1 MMVNSRKLQIFSKE
15 QIKEKEMKKIFLALV
30 LIMALVISF
39 ASFGMIVGAINEDE
53 VNEYTAYANNEV
65 SKMTEHD
72 LERTIAY
79 IEQLKADGKLSYAA
93 FAVGNHTGEFFHW
106 TLDGTTDNTLFDMA
120 SVTKPVVVTSLFLQA
135 QSEGL
140 LSWDDTL
147 SMHFENVSEDKAD
160 IPLWR
165 LLSHSSGFVAR
176 VSNSVLSTFENEED
190 RQAAVVDYILSTNLS
205 YTPGTKVTYACNG
218 YVVLGAI
225 LENVYG
231 KSLDQL
237 FLEKVA
243 GPLGMENSGYK
254 LFENATDLA
263 KHQSNSNRVN
273 DDIAHFINDVSG
285 NAGLF
290 SNILDMSVYAI
301 AVANKLAD
309 LDVSSDVFDESVKN
323 RTEELGDSRAS
334 GWKYVDES
342 YAQTGKLFST
352 GSIGHTGHTGT
363 SFFVDPETGLWVVL
377 LTNANYLSTSSEV
390 ETMRKNFHNI
400 LADDLA
406 AGQSNIEV
414 TPYGNIDKSVYPLND
429 ENAVAV
435 FQNNGDGSYTL
446 LKTGTWAVLKDYYYT
461 TVKKEVNLVAYLRC
475 DHTIPVSGKIDPAK
489 ISGTVT
495 CDLNG
500 KTLTR
505 SSNSKGHMLDV
516 VANNDCA
523 AYTSNIVLKNGTLNS
538 VSTMIGINNSGLKD
552 GTDVT
557 YTKNLNIDFEKVTFK
572 YGSDSATQS
581 GAFFNCWKNS
591 SSTADNSQIKI
602 NLNFDDKCV
611 YDFTVMPADAV
622 MFAVTGSDSTKE
634 ADVVANFYGGT
645 VKLANSTF
653 GKVFSVTT
661 SQDTVNVY
669 PGADG
674 KLMKI
679 ETNGSSIISSLNSSS
694 TLTASNGKFNYVLDT
709 KSSTSSL
716 LNYYLGTKD
725 EFPFEVFDA
734 SGASVGKYA
743 TWLEAFAK
751 ADDQSGS
758 TIKLLKDAY
767 QITAGSAS
775 GNFGTITLDLNGH
788 TLNRAST
795 AYLINTYFANTKAQS
810 TKIIIKNGTMVKAS
824 TANKYGFICINYSNA
839 ADKNTAVATIDFD
852 ISNVTFE
859 NEKTD
864 DFIFSLFENGK
875 AKDWTKGTN
884 TTAVFTDCIF
894 KYKGTV
900 FMLENSGADG
910 TKSVINLQIN
920 GGQFIAMTDSSVSKL
935 YKKDSLDTVT
945 FGKGSDGKYPVFT
958 VPTGISVPAAED
970 GWNTTDGVECVQ
982 VKVSESNGKV
992 NYTLYPAVMV
1002 GYKIKTSVTL
1012 YSNFVYNIYIP
1023 TANVNGFKVNGIAM
1037 KCTTE
1042 TIDGV
1047 EYYVVKVDLPAGETL
1062 ADIKLCVILNS
1073 GNTTVDAN
1081 WTLNVYN
1088 YTKAVLGGNYDDTTK
1103 TLMKDM
1109 LVYAEAAHTYF
1120 ENTEA
1125 VAAKLAEIKT
1135 LLGDYAAEMP
1145 IGEAKAPADKT
1156 YFTDVAVYLGEVPSF
1171 RFYLA
1176 EGYTAA
1182 DFSFKVGNRTVET
1195 KASEDGKY
1203 VEIVMYAYMM
1213 LDDVTFTVK
1222 TTGATGTYNLY
1233 SYYEYA
1239 KTLNNANLTAVV
1251 EGLMKYSVS
1260 AKAYRNSIVGK

>member
-1 MMVNSRKLQIFSKE
+1 
-15 QIKEKEMKKIFLALV
+15 MKKIFLALILVALLV
-30 LIMALVISF
+30 L
-39 ASFGMIVGAINEDE
+39 SFGMVISAINEDE

-65 SKMTEHD
+65 SKMTEYD
-72 LERTIAY
+72 LQRTIAY
-79 IEQLKADGKLSYAA
+79 IEQLKANGKLSYAA
-93 FAVGNHTGEFFHW
+93 FAVGNASGEFFHW
-106 TLDGTTDNTLFDMA
+106 TLDGTTENTLFDMA
-120 SVTKPVVVTSLFLQA
+120 SVTKPVVVTSLFLKA

-140 LSWDDTL
+140 LHWDDTL
-147 SMHFENVSEDKAD
+147 GMHFENVSEDKAD

-243 GPLGMENSGYK
+243 EPLGMENSGYK

-263 KHQSNSNRVN
+263 QHQSNSNRVN

-309 LDVSSDVFDESVKN
+309 LQVASDVFEESIKN

-352 GSIGHTGHTGT
+352 GSFGHTGHTGT

-435 FQNNGDGSYTL
+435 FQNNGDGSYKF
-446 LKTGTWAVLKDYYYT
+446 LKAGTWAVLKDYYYT
-461 TVKKEVNLVAYLRC
+461 TVKKDVNLVAYLRC
-475 DHTIPVSGKIDPAK
+475 DHTIPVSGKIDPVK
-489 ISGTVT
+489 IGGTLT
-495 CDLNG
+495 FDLNG

-505 SSNSKGHMLDV
+505 SSNSSGHMFDV
-516 VANNDCA
+516 VANNACA
-523 AYTSNIVLKNGTLNS
+523 AYTTNIVMKNGTLNA

-557 YTKNLNIDFEKVTFK
+557 YTKNFNIDFKGITFK
-572 YGSDSATQS
+572 YGSDSATKT

-679 ETNGSSIISSLNSSS
+679 ETNGSGIITSLNSSS
-694 TLTASNGKFNYVLDT
+694 TLTASNGKFNYVLDAE
-709 KSSTSSL
+709 SSTSSL

-734 SGASVGKYA
+734 SGTSVGKYA

-758 TIKLLKDAY
+758 TIKLLKDTY

-788 TLNRAST
+788 TLTRAST
-795 AYLINTYFANTKAQS
+795 AYLINTYFVNTKEQS
-810 TKIIIKNGTMVKAS
+810 TKVIIKNGTMVKAS

-864 DFIFSLFENGK
+864 NFIFSLFENGK

-884 TTAVFTDCIF
+884 TTAVFTDCTF
-894 KYKGTV
+894 KYRGTV
-900 FMLENSGADG
+900 FMLENADADG

-920 GGQFIAMTDSSVSKL
+920 GGQFIAATDSAVKKL
-935 YKKDSLDTVT
+935 YNKDSLDTVT

-958 VPTGISVPAAED
+958 VPNGISVPAAEE
-970 GWNTTDGVECVQ
+970 GWNTTDGVECVM
-982 VKVSESNGKV
+982 VKTSKTDSKDS
-992 NYTLYPAVMV
+992 YTLYPAVMV

-1023 TANVNGFKVNGIAM
+1023 KANVDSFTVNG
-1037 KCTTE
+1037 KGVDYE
-1042 TIDGV
+1042 EVEIDGAT
-1047 EYYVVKVDLPAGETL
+1047 YYHVAVNLPAGETL
-1062 ADIKLCVILNS
+1062 SDINLKVTLNS
-1073 GNTTVDAN
+1073 GSITVDAN

-1088 YTKAVLGGNYDDTTK
+1088 YTKSVLAGNYDETTK

-1109 LVYAEAAHTYF
+1109 LVYASAAHTYF
-1120 ENTEA
+1120 GNTA
-1125 VAAKLAEIKT
+1125 DVADKLAEIKT
-1135 LLGDYAAEMP
+1135 LLGDYSATLP
-1145 IGEAKAPADKT
+1145 TGEAKKPVDNT
-1156 YFTDVAVYLGEVPSF
+1156 YFTNVAVYLGEVPSF

-1182 DFSFKVGNRTVET
+1182 DFSFKVGKRAATVVEG
-1195 KASEDGKY
+1195 EGY

-1213 LDDVTFTVK
+1213 LDDVTYTVK
-1222 TTGATGTYNLY
+1222 TNGATGTYNLY

-1239 KTLNNANLTAVV
+1239 NTLNNADLVAIV
-1251 EGLMKYSVS
+1251 EGLMKYAAS
-1260 AKAYRNSIVGK
+1260 ASNYRNSVINK

>member
-1 MMVNSRKLQIFSKE
+1 
-15 QIKEKEMKKIFLALV
+15 MKKIFLALILV
-30 LIMALVISF
+30 TSLILSFGLVIS
-39 ASFGMIVGAINEDE
+39 AINEDE

-65 SKMTEHD
+65 SKMTEYD
-72 LERTIAY
+72 LQRTIAY
-79 IEQLKADGKLSYAA
+79 VEQLKTDGKLSYAA
-93 FAVGNHTGEFFHW
+93 FAVGNASGEFFHW
-106 TLDGTTDNTLFDMA
+106 TLDGTTENTLFDMA
-120 SVTKPVVVTSLFLQA
+120 SVTKPVVVTSLFLKA

-140 LSWDDTL
+140 LHWDDTL
-147 SMHFENVSEDKAD
+147 GMHFENVAEDKAD

-190 RQAAVVDYILSTNLS
+190 RQAAVVDYILSTKLS

-243 GPLGMENSGYK
+243 EPLGMENSGYK

-263 KHQSNSNRVN
+263 KHQSNPNRVN

-309 LDVSSDVFDESVKN
+309 LQVASDVFEESIKN

-352 GSIGHTGHTGT
+352 GSFGHTGHTGT

-435 FQNNGDGSYTL
+435 FQNNGDGSYKF
-446 LKTGTWAVLKDYYYT
+446 LKAGTWAVLKDYYYT

-475 DHTIPVSGKIDPAK
+475 DHTIPVSGKIDPVK
-489 ISGTVT
+489 IGGTVT
-495 CDLNG
+495 FDLNG

-505 SSNSKGHMLDV
+505 SSNSSGHMFDV
-516 VANNDCA
+516 VANNACA
-523 AYTSNIVLKNGTLNS
+523 AYTTNIVMKNGTLNS
-538 VSTMIGINNSGLKD
+538 VSGTMIGINNSGLKD

-557 YTKNLNIDFEKVTFK
+557 YTKNFNIDFKGITFK
-572 YGSDSATQS
+572 YGSDSATKS

-669 PGADG
+669 PGDDG

-679 ETNGSSIISSLNSSS
+679 ETNGSSIITSLNSSS

-716 LNYYLGTKD
+716 LNYYLGTTD

-734 SGASVGKYA
+734 SGTSVGKYA

-758 TIKLLKDAY
+758 TIKLLKDTY
-767 QITAGSAS
+767 QITAGAAS

-788 TLNRAST
+788 TLTKASS

-864 DFIFSLFENGK
+864 NFIFSLFEDGK

-884 TTAVFTDCIF
+884 TTAVFTDCTF
-894 KYKGTV
+894 KYRGTV
-900 FMLENSGADG
+900 FMLENANADA

-920 GGQFIAMTDSSVSKL
+920 GGQFIAATDSAVKKL
-935 YKKDSLDTVT
+935 YNKDTLDTVT

-958 VPTGISVPAAED
+958 VPAGVSVPAAED
-970 GWNTTDGVECVQ
+970 GWNTADGVECVVIKASATDSQ
-982 VKVSESNGKV
+982 DS
-992 NYTLYPAVMV
+992 YTLYPAVMV

-1012 YSNFVYNIYIP
+1012 YSNFVYNVYIP
-1023 TANVNGFKVNGIAM
+1023 KTNVNSFKVNEI
-1037 KCTTE
+1037 TVPYE
-1042 TIDGV
+1042 EVEIDGV
-1047 EYYVVKVDLPAGETL
+1047 TYYHVAVNL
-1062 ADIKLCVILNS
+1062 AAADSLSDIKLSVTLNS
-1073 GNTTVDAN
+1073 GETTVTAN
-1081 WTLNVYN
+1081 WTLNVLS
-1088 YTKAVLGGNYDDTTK
+1088 YTKSVIGGNYDSVTK

-1109 LVYAEAAHTYF
+1109 LAYASAAHTYF
-1120 ENTEA
+1120 DNTLDTTKVNEIS
-1125 VAAKLAEIKT
+1125 VLLAGHTAT
-1135 LLGDYAAEMP
+1135 LP
-1145 IGEAKAPADKT
+1145 TGEAKVPTSNK
-1156 YFTDVAVYLGEVPSF
+1156 YFKSATVYVGEVPSF

-1176 EGYTAA
+1176 DGYNAE
-1182 DFSFKVGNRTVET
+1182 DFAFNVGKRSVNVTTGSDTNGTYLEV
-1195 KASEDGKY
+1195 A
-1203 VEIVMYAYMM
+1203 MYAYMM
-1213 LDDVTFTVK
+1213 LDDVTYTVTDK
-1222 TTGATGTYNLY
+1222 ETGVSATESYNLY
-1233 SYYEYA
+1233 AYYAYA
-1239 KTLNNANLTAVV
+1239 QTLNNANLVAIV
-1251 EGLMKYSVS
+1251 EGLMKYAVS
-1260 AKAYRNSIVGK
+1260 AADYRDYVIEGNK